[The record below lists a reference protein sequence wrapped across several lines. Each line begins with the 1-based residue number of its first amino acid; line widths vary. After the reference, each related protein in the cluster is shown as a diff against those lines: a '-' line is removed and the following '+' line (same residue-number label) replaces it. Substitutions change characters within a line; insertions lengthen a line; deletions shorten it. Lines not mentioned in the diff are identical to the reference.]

1 MILGCY
7 KRFIEEL
14 NHIFDS
20 TKEFDD
26 IKVIK
31 ETIKLHKVIFPRNTL
46 TWTGGNRNIN

>member
-46 TWTGGNRNIN
+46 TWIGGIREIN